1 MSNNGWVLVYRKIE
15 DCPALECET
24 YDNVHAWIYLVLAAN
39 HKAQNV
45 PFDGHRVHVE
55 RGQLITS
62 VRKLSIRFGWSKDR
76 TLRFL
81 RSLEANDMIKRQSD
95 NHRTLISI
103 VNYDVYQ
110 RDTNKDTNRD
120 TKQDTNEY
128 ASRTPQALVN
138 TSKSDNSC
146 DTNEYTDEYTD
157 KDTNRDTNK
166 SQTKNIKEY
175 KENNNNV
182 IPKVSRT
189 QDEEDFEKIYARYP
203 KKKQGKGKAKQIY
216 LSWTSSRGRYVDGHY
231 KKLNRMDIWK
241 GVKAY
246 MDANEGNDLQY
257 WKNFDTLMRQIL
269 DWIPD
274 NEGDDE

>member
-120 TKQDTNEY
+120 TKQDTNEDT
-128 ASRTPQALVN
+128 SRTPQALVN
-138 TSKSDNSC
+138 TGKSDNSC
-146 DTNEYTDEYTD
+146 DTNKDTNEDTD

-182 IPKVSRT
+182 APREQREKDIH
-189 QDEEDFEKIYARYP
+189 DFEIIYKMYP
-203 KKKQGKGKAKQIY
+203 KKKAGKQKALQIY
-216 LSWTSSRGRYVDGHY
+216 LGWTSPRGRCVNGRYYRLTNKQVWDAVKNYLNHNDGT
-231 KKLNRMDIWK
+231 
-241 GVKAY
+241 
-246 MDANEGNDLQY
+246 EQQY
-257 WKNFDTLMRQIL
+257 LKNFDTLMNQIL

-274 NEGDDE
+274 NEGDNE